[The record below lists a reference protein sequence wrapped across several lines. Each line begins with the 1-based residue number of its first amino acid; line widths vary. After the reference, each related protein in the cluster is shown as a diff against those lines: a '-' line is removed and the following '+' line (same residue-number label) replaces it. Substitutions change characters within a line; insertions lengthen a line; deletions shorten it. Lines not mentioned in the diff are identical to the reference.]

1 VALLEL
7 DNVTKRFGG
16 LNAVDKVSFNVERGE
31 LVGLIGA
38 NGAGKTTLFSVIAGN
53 LRPTSGDVRL
63 DGHSITNLPPFRV
76 SQLGI
81 ARTFQIVRPFL
92 AMTVQENVEIA
103 ALFGRAQHSGA
114 QARLRAGEIIETV
127 GLKTLATRPA
137 AELTLG
143 ARKRLEVARAI
154 ATQPHILMLDEVMAG
169 LTPTEVV
176 EACEIIAR
184 LHEDLGLTILLVE
197 HVIAAVMRL
206 AERIIVLHHGIKI
219 AEGTPNEIISH
230 PRVIEA
236 YLGAGFEHAPPT

>member
-1 VALLEL
+1 MALLEL
-7 DNVTKRFGG
+7 QNVTKTFGG
-16 LNAVDKVSFNVERGE
+16 LNAVDDVSFSVERGE

-53 LRPTSGDVRL
+53 LRPSGGDIRL
-63 DGHSITNLPPFRV
+63 DGRSIANLAPFRV

-92 AMTVQENVEIA
+92 AMTLQENVEIA
-103 ALFGRAQHSGA
+103 ALFGRAQQGA
-114 QARLRAGEIIETV
+114 ALARLKAAEIIEAV
-127 GLKTLATRPA
+127 GLASLAARQA
-137 AELTLG
+137 SELTLG

-154 ATQPHILMLDEVMAG
+154 ATQPHVLMLDEVMAG

-184 LHEDLGLTILLVE
+184 LRKQLNLTVLLVE
-197 HVIAAVMRL
+197 HVMSAVMRL

-219 AEGTPNEIISH
+219 AEGAPNDIIRD

-236 YLGAGFEHAPPT
+236 YLGAGSQHAAPT

>member
-1 VALLEL
+1 MALLEL
-7 DNVTKRFGG
+7 QNVTKTFGG
-16 LNAVDKVSFNVERGE
+16 LNAVDDVSFSVERGE

-53 LRPTSGDVRL
+53 LKPTAGDIRL
-63 DGHSITNLPPFRV
+63 DGKSIANLPPFRV

-92 AMTVQENVEIA
+92 AMTVEENVEIA
-103 ALFGRAQHSGA
+103 ALFGRAQYGSV
-114 QARLRAGEIIETV
+114 QARLEAAEIIEAL
-127 GLKTLATRPA
+127 GLASLRARRA
-137 AELTLG
+137 SELTLG

-154 ATQPHILMLDEVMAG
+154 ATQPHLLMLDEVMAG

-184 LHEDLGLTILLVE
+184 LRNDLNLTVLLVE
-197 HVIAAVMRL
+197 HVMAAVMRL
-206 AERIIVLHHGIKI
+206 AQRIIVIHHGVKI
-219 AEGTPNEIISH
+219 AEGAPNDIIRD

-236 YLGAGFEHAPPT
+236 YLGAGFEHAPPA